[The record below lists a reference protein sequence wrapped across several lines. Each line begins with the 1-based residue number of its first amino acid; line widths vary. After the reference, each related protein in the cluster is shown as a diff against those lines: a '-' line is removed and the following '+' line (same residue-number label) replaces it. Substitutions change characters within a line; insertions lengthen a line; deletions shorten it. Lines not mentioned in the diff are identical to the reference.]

1 MWSITGEVVACAAEA
16 VWWMRSKAIVP
27 KSSRLPELWH
37 DGLGAHSV
45 PWCLRQPRSSSWW
58 SPRWGHGGK
67 TVAKLATGVAINSC
81 FVESG
86 NWKQLETTW
95 KCLKMLDSQCG
106 RAICRQRGFQESSGW
121 VVPWS
126 REGATKAA
134 TGNRCIESSSVCIA
148 GLHLW
153 WAAWST
159 SASWS
164 RTPRT
169 GKGLRL
175 AKVSKCDWGRHPF
188 LLRHQCC
195 PASSARSAWP
205 SFFKSC
211 LQR

>member
-1 MWSITGEVVACAAEA
+1 MWSITGEVVLQGTTHPEDSWKPRWRQIARPHWESNIFKHFQVVSSCFQFQ
-16 VWWMRSKAIVP
+16 RSKNWWPLQLQVLPLFCHHVP
-27 KSSRLPELWH
+27 T
-37 DGLGAHSV
+37 LGFTK
-45 PWCLRQPRSSSWW
+45 RSFLAAWGITA
-58 SPRWGHGGK
+58 PNALQGHRAKVEQGDLTLARW
-67 TVAKLATGVAINSC
+67 
-81 FVESG
+81 
-86 NWKQLETTW
+86 
-95 KCLKMLDSQCG
+95 
-106 RAICRQRGFQESSGW
+106 
-121 VVPWS
+121 PWS
-126 REGATKAA
+126 AFIIQQA

-159 SASWS
+159 SESWS